1 MSQKYANITV
11 QNQKLIEQ
19 LQILEKESFEIET
32 RIRRGLEIEK
42 ENKNNDKSIQI
53 LKDSE
58 RELQR

>member
-19 LQILEKESFEIET
+19 LQIIEKESFEIET

-42 ENKNNDKSIQI
+42 ENKNNDKSI
-53 LKDSE
+53 
-58 RELQR
+58 